1 MHAHARAS
9 ARKRLAGSQTKHYQV
24 GCLVLVESVMVQ
36 RECVRTA
43 TLAGASMDSWFAMG
57 TGGATM
63 PVFTV
68 STPLVIVHE
77 SPHVDGG
84 SGGGA
89 GGGWCLPRNA
99 GAAACNESLG
109 LAPLAIQRPIV
120 AWQLPLLMAPS
131 LFHALAHFLAPL
143 ISSSARSN
151 VVWASLANL
160 LAYNLAPN
168 TYGTGLDYRRSCP

>member
-1 MHAHARAS
+1 MVPQWINWTLHSNTSDRLCRAKCMS
-9 ARKRLAGSQTKHYQV
+9 PPAFP
-24 GCLVLVESVMVQ
+24 CSVVP
-36 RECVRTA
+36 RGCVRTA

-63 PVFTV
+63 PVFAV

-77 SPHVDGG
+77 SPHADGG

-89 GGGWCLPRNA
+89 GGGRCLPRNA

-143 ISSSARSN
+143 ISSRARSN

-160 LAYNLAPN
+160 LAYNRTQHVRHRPRL
-168 TYGTGLDYRRSCP
+168 